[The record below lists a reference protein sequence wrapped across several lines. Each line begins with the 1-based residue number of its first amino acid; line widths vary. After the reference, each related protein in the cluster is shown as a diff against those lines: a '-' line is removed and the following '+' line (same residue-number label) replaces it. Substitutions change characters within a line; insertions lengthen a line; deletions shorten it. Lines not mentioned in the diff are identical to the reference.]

1 MKYLFVL
8 LSCFGLSCMAGV
20 KPNIVIVLT
29 DDQGYGD
36 LACHGNPYIKT
47 PHIDKFHSD
56 AVRLTNY
63 HVDPTCAP
71 TRSALMTGR
80 YSDRVGVWHT
90 VQGRHLMRERE
101 VTMADVLKSNGYE
114 TGIFGKWHLGDAY
127 PYRPEDRGFSYV
139 LTHGAG
145 GVGQTPDYWG
155 NDYFNDT
162 YYLNGKFT
170 KFDGFC
176 SDVFFTEAQKFM
188 KMSIDAKKPFMA
200 YITTNAPH
208 GPLRAPQKYLDM
220 YNKHPKLQGG
230 IIPFYGMITNIDD
243 NFGLLREFLKNE
255 GVEDN
260 TILIFMTDN
269 GSATGSHTFNAG
281 MRGGKNSNSD
291 GGHRVPFIVR
301 WPKGMLA
308 GGKDVDQLTAH
319 FDVLPTFIDLLELKA
334 PKIEFD
340 GTSLKP
346 IIHGD
351 KNKLRDR
358 ILMVESQR
366 IKDPIQWRNTAVMS
380 DRWRLLANK
389 ELYDIRKDPA
399 QKNNVA
405 DQHPEVMQQLRAEYD
420 RLWVGLAAEH
430 PMFSPLVI
438 GSKYENPVTLTSH
451 DQMVEEGLPSWNQ
464 NHVLDQKNKLAPWV
478 VRVEHEGEYEISI
491 RRWAAEADR
500 AINDKFRAKSSLGA
514 VKAFCK
520 IGEVNLSASVL
531 EHAKEVTF
539 KMILKPGQYELL
551 TGFENAKGERTS
563 SFYAYAL
570 NKTLFQGNLNNWQT
584 REGLGLPLAEEFVI
598 DYPVENSTYKKKKH

>member
-1 MKYLFVL
+1 
-8 LSCFGLSCMAGV
+8 
-20 KPNIVIVLT
+20 
-29 DDQGYGD
+29 
-36 LACHGNPYIKT
+36 
-47 PHIDKFHSD
+47 
-56 AVRLTNY
+56 
-63 HVDPTCAP
+63 
-71 TRSALMTGR
+71 
-80 YSDRVGVWHT
+80 
-90 VQGRHLMRERE
+90 
-101 VTMADVLKSNGYE
+101 
-114 TGIFGKWHLGDAY
+114 
-127 PYRPEDRGFSYV
+127 
-139 LTHGAG
+139 
-145 GVGQTPDYWG
+145 
-155 NDYFNDT
+155 
-162 YYLNGKFT
+162 
-170 KFDGFC
+170 
-176 SDVFFTEAQKFM
+176 
-188 KMSIDAKKPFMA
+188 
-200 YITTNAPH
+200 
-208 GPLRAPQKYLDM
+208 
-220 YNKHPKLQGG
+220 
-230 IIPFYGMITNIDD
+230 MITNIDD
-243 NFGLLREFLKNE
+243 NFGALRQFLKSE

-260 TILIFMTDN
+260 TILIFTTDN
-269 GSATGSHTFNAG
+269 GSASGSQIFNAG
-281 MRGGKNSNSD
+281 MRGGKNSNTD

-308 GGKDVDQLTAH
+308 GGKDIDQLTAH
-319 FDVLPTFIDLLELKA
+319 FDVLPTFIELLELKA

-389 ELYDIRKDPA
+389 ELYDIRKDSA

-405 DQHPEVMQQLRAEYD
+405 EQHPEVMQQLRAEYG
-420 RLWVGLAAEH
+420 RLWEGLAAEH

-438 GSKYENPVTLTSH
+438 GSKHENPVTLTSH
-451 DQMVEEGLPSWNQ
+451 DQMVEKGLPSWNQ
-464 NHVLDQKNKLAPWV
+464 SHVLGQKNKLAPWV

-500 AINDKFRAKSSLGA
+500 AINDKFRAKSALGA
-514 VKAFCK
+514 VKAFCE
-520 IGEVNLSASVL
+520 IGDVKL
-531 EHAKEVTF
+531 ESTVSQDAKQVTF
-539 KMILKPGQYELL
+539 KMKLKPGQYELL